1 MNPEKLAALIGVP
14 LNTVGA
20 AYYFHPQSVARSKE
34 LGLDGFRFYVLGRG
48 GVLGDVEAP
57 VIQSAFGWFN
67 GGLIAKMW
75 DSARSIV
82 DPRQAARELLDCGH
96 AIGRAEFSDLDGLD
110 AFNEA
115 AEAVIATTDPAGLAL
130 YAGYAAEPLPDDAPA
145 RAMQLAIT
153 LRELRG
159 SAHLVAVLAAGLTP
173 AQAHTIKRPDM
184 VAQFGWEE
192 SPVIEEHHRRSL
204 DQAEELTNKIAGHG
218 FASLTPEQGDAL
230 LAGASA
236 MLAAVQND

>member
-1 MNPEKLAALIGVP
+1 MNPEELAAAVGSP

-20 AYYFHPQSVARSKE
+20 AYYFHPDSVARGKE

-57 VIQSAFGWFN
+57 VVQSAFGWFN
-67 GGLIAKMW
+67 GGLIAKIW
-75 DSARSIV
+75 DSARAV
-82 DPRQAARELLDCGH
+82 MDPRQAARELLACGH
-96 AIGRAEFSDLDGLD
+96 AIGRAKFSEIEGLP
-110 AFNEA
+110 AFNAA
-115 AEAVIATTDPAGLAL
+115 AEAVIAATDPAGLAL

-159 SAHLVAVLAAGLTP
+159 SAHLAAVIASGLTP
-173 AQAHTIKRPDM
+173 VEAHAIKRPDM

-192 SPVIEEHHRRSL
+192 EPILEDRHHRSMAG
-204 DQAEELTNKIAGHG
+204 AEDLTNKITAHC
-218 FASLTPEQGDAL
+218 FADLSAEQSEAL
-230 LAGASA
+230 LAGANA
-236 MLAAVQND
+236 MLAALQAD